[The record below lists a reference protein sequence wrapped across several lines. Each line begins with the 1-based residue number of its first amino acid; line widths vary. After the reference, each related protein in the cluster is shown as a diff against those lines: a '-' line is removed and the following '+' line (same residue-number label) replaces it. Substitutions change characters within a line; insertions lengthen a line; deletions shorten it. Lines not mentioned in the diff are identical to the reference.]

1 MKKLLGFAAVIGA
14 SFVLVGMP
22 SVSAQ
27 KKNPLPKA
35 PPPQSSG
42 PNMLEPVYGIG
53 DSMRGLNDALDR
65 LLNPRRRP
73 PQQPAVDT
81 AMPGIQPDPVATSN
95 PKLKQECEAALAR
108 LQDSINKYFQA
119 GQQSYQRQIQA
130 ISRNKNLKPPVKQG
144 RVLGLRRW
152 WEGVLADQQNIN
164 AEIAKKKTACS
175 DTLPHPTNAWSL
187 EEGGRVN
194 AEDGKQLADIVN
206 GLIWNPPPSGAFRP
220 DQLRILIQQP
230 RIIP

>member
-22 SVSAQ
+22 SVSAE
-27 KKNPLPKA
+27 KKNPLPKP
-35 PPPQSSG
+35 PPPQSSRTDKE
-42 PNMLEPVYGIG
+42 MDYGVG
-53 DSMRGLNDALDR
+53 NSMNRLNDAIDR
-65 LLNPRRRP
+65 LLNPGSSP
-73 PQQPAVDT
+73 PKQPVVDT
-81 AMPGIQPDPVATSN
+81 ARPGIQPDPVATSN
-95 PKLKQECEAALAR
+95 PQLKQECEAALAR
-108 LQDSINKYFQA
+108 LQDSINKYFKA
-119 GQQSYQRQIQA
+119 GQQSYDKQIKA
-130 ISRNKNLKPPVKQG
+130 INGNKRLKPPAIQG

-175 DTLPHPTNAWSL
+175 DTLLHPTNAWSL
-187 EEGGRVN
+187 QEGSRVN
-194 AEDGKQLADIVN
+194 AEDGKQVADIVN

-220 DQLRILIQQP
+220 DQLLILIKEP